1 MVTAQ
6 KITANTS
13 SFMVALVLQK
23 LLSFVYFTILA
34 RTLGVEG
41 TGQYFFAVSFAT
53 MFSVLM
59 DLGLTPVLIREVA
72 KDEENGLKWF
82 HQIFS
87 LKLFTI
93 FLTAIILLV
102 VDSIIYWQDA
112 VRNLVYL
119 TTAIVTID
127 SFTLLFYGY
136 IRGKQSLRYEA
147 WGTIIFQLVVM
158 VMGLSLMRV
167 TDSVLILLSVLFTAS
182 LFNLLF
188 SFFILKKKFKL
199 KFKIYYNREFIKKIA
214 AITLPF
220 ALAAIF
226 AKVYAYMDTFLLK
239 MFMGDEPVGFYSIAY
254 KVTFSLQFIPLAFVA
269 ALYPAF
275 SHYFKDDYE
284 RLKQTFVRAFNYL
297 SFIALPITFGIIALA
312 PEIVHKLY
320 TEQFTY
326 SILPLQVLI
335 ASIPFLFVNFSLSSF
350 LNASNRQLIN
360 TRNLGIVMVVNV
372 LLNLFFI
379 PRLGIWGASLASSV
393 STLLLFGLN
402 LTAVLRVV
410 RVKFSLF
417 FPLLISLLS
426 SALMYLAI
434 LYIKTLTV
442 WYLSIIIGA
451 IIYLI
456 LMMLLRAIKKQ
467 DLIYI
472 IKSFSKSS

>member
-23 LLSFVYFTILA
+23 LLSFVYFTLLA

-59 DLGLTPVLIREVA
+59 DIGLTPVLIREVA
-72 KDEENGLKWF
+72 KDEVGGLKWF

-87 LKLFTI
+87 LKILTVFVTALLLLLLDSLI
-93 FLTAIILLV
+93 FW
-102 VDSIIYWQDA
+102 SDA
-112 VRNLVYL
+112 VRNLIYL
-119 TTAIVTID
+119 TTAIVAID

-136 IRGKQSLRYEA
+136 IRGRQSLRYEA

-158 VMGLSLMRV
+158 IMGLSLMQV
-167 TDSVLILLSVLFTAS
+167 SDSVFILLTVLFTAS
-182 LFNLLF
+182 LFNLIF
-188 SFFILKKKFKL
+188 SFIILKKKFKL
-199 KFKIYYNREFIKKIA
+199 NFKFYYDRNFVKKIV

-220 ALAAIF
+220 AMAAIF

-239 MFMGDEPVGFYSIAY
+239 MFLGDEPVGFYSIAY

-275 SHYFKDDYE
+275 ASYFKDNYE
-284 RLKQTFVRAFNYL
+284 LLKQTFVRAFNYL

-312 PEIVHKLY
+312 PEIVDKLY
-320 TEQFTY
+320 TREFSY

-350 LNASNRQLIN
+350 LNATNRQSTN
-360 TRNLGIVMVVNV
+360 TRNLGIVMALNII
-372 LLNLFFI
+372 LNLIFI
-379 PRLGIWGASLASSV
+379 PRLGIWGASLASSL

-402 LTAVLRVV
+402 LWAVLRIIKVSF
-410 RVKFSLF
+410 KLF
-417 FPLLISLLS
+417 LPLFLSLLAS
-426 SALMYLAI
+426 LLMYVLVLYLKGMI
-434 LYIKTLTV
+434 L
-442 WYLSIIIGA
+442 WYLSIVVGA
-451 IIYLI
+451 IIYIL
-456 LMMLLRAIKKQ
+456 LMMLLRVIKKQ
-467 DLIYI
+467 DLLYI
-472 IKSFSKSS
+472 FKSFNKSS

>member
-13 SFMVALVLQK
+13 SFMAALVLQK
-23 LLSFVYFTILA
+23 LLSFVYFTLLA
-34 RTLGVEG
+34 RTLGVG
-41 TGQYFFAVSFAT
+41 ATGQYFFAVSFAT

-102 VDSIIYWQDA
+102 VDSAIYWHDA

-119 TTAIVTID
+119 TTAIVAID

-136 IRGKQSLRYEA
+136 IRGRQSLRYEA

-188 SFFILKKKFKL
+188 SLFILKKKFKL

-275 SHYFKDDYE
+275 SRYFKDDYE

-410 RVKFSLF
+410 KVKFSLF

-426 SALMYLAI
+426 SALMYVAI